1 MSGLFGGKPDTGP
14 AERQLAEQRAENERL
29 RKQAEEERR
38 DLGEESAA
46 RRRARLRG
54 GSRMLLSGAR
64 VNPEEGVTTLG
75 SIGSQGGA

>member
-1 MSGLFGGKPDTGP
+1 MSGIFGSKPDTGP

-29 RKQAEEERR
+29 RQQAEEERR

-64 VNPEEGVTTLG
+64 VNPEEGITTLG
-75 SIGSQGGA
+75 TVGGQS

>member
-54 GSRMLLSGAR
+54 GARMLLSGAR
-64 VNPEEGVTTLG
+64 ISPEEGITTLG
-75 SIGSQGGA
+75 TVEGQSS

>member
-29 RKQAEEERR
+29 KRQQEEERR
-38 DLGEESAA
+38 DLSEQAEA
-46 RRRARLRG
+46 RRRARMRG
-54 GSRMLLSGAR
+54 GSRMLLSAAR

-75 SIGSQGGA
+75 APGTERTM

>member
-14 AERQLAEQRAENERL
+14 AERQLEEQRKENARLKMQQEEDRRELAEQ
-29 RKQAEEERR
+29 
-38 DLGEESAA
+38 SAS
-46 RRRARLRG
+46 RQRARLRG

-75 SIGSQGGA
+75 TVGGQS